1 MPISHS
7 RWFSTFVRTPLI
19 GLSTG
24 WHATMSLTVSLFEKS
39 GRRQHRIAQ
48 AWARSLL
55 KIAGSPITVVG
66 AENLPVAI
74 PAIHATAR
82 DTEGTDADA
91 ALPTGPAIYACN
103 HLSYMDTPALYA
115 SLPFQFRI
123 LARHGLFKIPFL
135 GWHLRRSGQVP
146 VVIGDTHGSLRS
158 LNAAVRTL
166 REGLPLVI
174 FPEGGRSPN
183 GKLQDFLSGLAYMSI
198 RAHVPIVPLALIG
211 TQAVLPMHVYHIRP
225 QPCVLAIGKP
235 ISPAG
240 YTMRDIERL
249 TKQVYEAIAEL
260 YAQHSPAESASGVG
274 ETAYTR

>member
-19 GLSTG
+19 ALSTG
-24 WHATMSLTVSLFEKS
+24 SFAMISLTASLFDKS

-55 KIAGSPITVVG
+55 TIFGSPIAVIG
-66 AENLPVAI
+66 AENFP
-74 PAIHATAR
+74 
-82 DTEGTDADA
+82 GA
-91 ALPTGPAIYACN
+91 APAIYACN

-115 SLPFQFRI
+115 ALPFQFRI

-174 FPEGGRSPN
+174 FPEGGRSPH
-183 GKLQDFLSGLAYMSI
+183 GKLQDFLAGLAYMAI
-198 RAHVPIVPLALIG
+198 RAHVPIVPMALIG
-211 TQAVLPMHVYHIRP
+211 TQQVLPMHVYHIRP
-225 QPCVLAIGKP
+225 QPCVLAIGTP
-235 ISPAG
+235 ISSDG
-240 YTMRDIERL
+240 YTMRDIEGL
-249 TKQVYEAIAEL
+249 TKQVYDSIAEL
-260 YAQHSPAESASGVG
+260 YAQNSPEEPDVAPPAEAATQSHSN
-274 ETAYTR
+274 